1 MIIWT
6 VADAIVP
13 TLGVAWIATALLFGF
28 AAPWSTPRKRV
39 RAGRRS
45 ARPTH

>member
-13 TLGVAWIATALLFGF
+13 TLGVAWIATALLFSF
-28 AAPWSTPRKRV
+28 AAPWSRRPRRRPRRPV
-39 RAGRRS
+39 RA
-45 ARPTH
+45 